1 MPSIPP
7 EVQGPPFPATAAVRQ
22 PQEQACRPG
31 FGLVGIKLSRA
42 CYYVSPLAVQGT
54 EPMEISVSP
63 LTYQARKRLTC
74 RWRLVAGSRGNIVVD
89 MAGVDFI
96 ASIGIRHLV
105 MAAKTVARKSG
116 ILVLLDPNP
125 TVTEVCSPPD
135 CRIYYRSCDRKT
147 RLAPC
152 WRARP
157 LPEQAADSPIESE
170 RLPSVQTTP
179 IAANVSAL
187 EPSAFGRSG
196 GSVLPVSM

>member
-1 MPSIPP
+1 MHLGRDSSVIK
-7 EVQGPPFPATAAVRQ
+7 VS
-22 PQEQACRPG
+22 RP
-31 FGLVGIKLSRA
+31 

-116 ILVLLDPNP
+116 MLVLLDPNP
-125 TVTEVCSPPD
+125 TVTEVLFTSGLQDLLP
-135 CRIYYRSCDRKT
+135 IVRSEDEARAMLARKT
-147 RLAPC
+147 A
-152 WRARP
+152 
-157 LPEQAADSPIESE
+157 
-170 RLPSVQTTP
+170 T
-179 IAANVSAL
+179 
-187 EPSAFGRSG
+187 
-196 GSVLPVSM
+196 